1 MVFMGMCMWVIG
13 LLRTNVYVFFREYYG
28 IRLLYAW
35 HPVARS
41 HNCRIKGLFPP
52 CSSVPLVP
60 LRQTLR
66 GHLPSIWT
74 EPAHTSLPDCSRATE
89 VTDMKVRASQQTSTN
104 HTRTM
109 ALHERKYACGCNLRG
124 TEAPVHKTSVHGAV
138 LLDSSLPGQTA
149 RLAEVLN
156 QQQKMHPHHG

>member
-1 MVFMGMCMWVIG
+1 MVFMGMCIWVIG

-89 VTDMKVRASQQTSTN
+89 VTDMKVIAVNKHQQTILGQWHCMRESMLVDATYAELKRLCTKRLCTELSCST
-104 HTRTM
+104 
-109 ALHERKYACGCNLRG
+109 
-124 TEAPVHKTSVHGAV
+124 APSLAR
-138 LLDSSLPGQTA
+138 LPGWP
-149 RLAEVLN
+149 
-156 QQQKMHPHHG
+156 KS

>member
-1 MVFMGMCMWVIG
+1 MGMCIWVIG

-89 VTDMKVRASQQTSTN
+89 VTDMKVIAVNKHQQTILGQWHCMRES
-104 HTRTM
+104 M
-109 ALHERKYACGCNLRG
+109 LVDGNLRG
-124 TEAPVHKTSVHGAV
+124 TEAPVHKRSVHGAV